1 MGTFRQMA
9 YWLAIVEEG
18 SFTRAA
24 ARMHV
29 SQPSLSQQVRAN
41 SRRSSVA
48 SCSSR
53 LPRSVRLT
61 SAGKAFL
68 PHARAAVHS
77 ADRAVRSAREALQL
91 KTGELEISTVRSIAV
106 GLLPDVIQSWREH
119 YPGTYV
125 RLHEFTHRRLAEDA
139 VREGVSDFG
148 IGPPPIKWSGPV
160 CRLGWEEFKIV
171 LPHDDPLADRDPI
184 SLADLADRESVMFD
198 ADNGLYDLVVAAC
211 ATGSTPP
218 FVPRPAV
225 LTSRSR
231 PPRAWPRPASGPRWC
246 PRRGP
251 IGSRCGRRARRSA
264 HRPRAHG
271 LRPRRLDA
279 ARQGLPGAH
288 ARPLLAPRPA
298 GRHRH
303 RLDIGLPWRPPPLA

>member
-29 SQPSLSQQVRAN
+29 SQPSLSQQVRALEEELGGELLE
-41 SRRSSVA
+41 
-48 SCSSR
+48 R

-148 IGPPPIKWSGPV
+148 IGPPPIKWAGSV

-171 LPHDDPLADRDPI
+171 LPHDDPLAGRDPI
-184 SLADLADRESVMFD
+184 SLADLADREWVMFD

-218 FVPRPAV
+218 FMPRPAV
-225 LTSRSR
+225 LTSQVEAAARL
-231 PPRAWPRPASGPRWC
+231 AAAGVGPALVPENAVPSD
-246 PRRGP
+246 
-251 IGSRCGRRARRSA
+251 
-264 HRPRAHG
+264 
-271 LRPRRLDA
+271 LDA
-279 ARQGLPGAH
+279 AVVRADPPIGRELTVYARADWTPLGKAFLELMR
-288 ARPLLAPRPA
+288 ARPW
-298 GRHRH
+298 HH
-303 RLDIGLPWRPPPLA
+303 PPLDATVIA

>member
-1 MGTFRQMA
+1 LGTFRQMA

-29 SQPSLSQQVRAN
+29 SQPSLSQQVRALEEELGGELLE
-41 SRRSSVA
+41 
-48 SCSSR
+48 R

-68 PHARAAVHS
+68 PHARAAVNS
-77 ADRAVRSAREALQL
+77 AERAVRSAREALQL

-106 GLLPDVIQSWREH
+106 GLLPDVIHAWRER

-148 IGPPPIKWSGPV
+148 IGPPPLRWTGPV

-171 LPHDDPLADRDPI
+171 LPLDDDLAGRDAI
-184 SLADLADRESVMFD
+184 SLADLSEREWVMFD

-211 ATGSTPP
+211 ATGASPP
-218 FVPRPAV
+218 FMPRPAV
-225 LTSRSR
+225 LTSQVEAAARLASAGVG
-231 PPRAWPRPASGPRWC
+231 PALVPENALPSDLRAAVVRAHP
-246 PRRGP
+246 P
-251 IGSRCGRRARRSA
+251 IGRELTVYARADWTPLGKAFLELMRARPWQ
-264 HRPRAHG
+264 HP
-271 LRPRRLDA
+271 PLDA
-279 ARQGLPGAH
+279 TVIA
-288 ARPLLAPRPA
+288 
-298 GRHRH
+298 
-303 RLDIGLPWRPPPLA
+303 

>member
-1 MGTFRQMA
+1 LGTFRQMA

-29 SQPSLSQQVRAN
+29 SQPSLSQQVRALEEELGGELLE
-41 SRRSSVA
+41 
-48 SCSSR
+48 R

-139 VREGVSDFG
+139 VRDGVSDFG
-148 IGPPPIKWSGPV
+148 IGPPPIKWAGPV

-184 SLADLADRESVMFD
+184 SLGDLADREWVMFD

-211 ATGSTPP
+211 ATGATPP
-218 FVPRPAV
+218 FMPRPAV
-225 LTSRSR
+225 LTSQVEAAARL
-231 PPRAWPRPASGPRWC
+231 AAAGVGPALVPENAVPSD
-246 PRRGP
+246 
-251 IGSRCGRRARRSA
+251 
-264 HRPRAHG
+264 
-271 LRPRRLDA
+271 LDA
-279 ARQGLPGAH
+279 AVVRADPPIGRELTVYARADWTPLGKAFLELMRARSWHH
-288 ARPLLAPRPA
+288 APLDATVIA
-298 GRHRH
+298 
-303 RLDIGLPWRPPPLA
+303 